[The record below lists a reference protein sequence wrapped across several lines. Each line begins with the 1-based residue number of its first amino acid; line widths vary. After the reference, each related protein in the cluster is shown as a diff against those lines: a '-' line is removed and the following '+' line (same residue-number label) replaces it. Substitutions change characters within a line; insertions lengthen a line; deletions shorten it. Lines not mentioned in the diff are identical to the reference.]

1 VIGDAARLK
10 SAFAV
15 MDTASYADLEKRLK
29 PLTESK
35 RPYRATALEALA
47 IAKLAAGKADEA
59 RSDFGVINLLPDA
72 PAGMR
77 ERATA
82 AISLI
87 DSGTSKSL
95 KDIAKAAMALPEPM
109 APPPGLLN
117 ANPQVGAA
125 Q

>member
-1 VIGDAARLK
+1 
-10 SAFAV
+10 
-15 MDTASYADLEKRLK
+15 M
-29 PLTESK
+29 
-35 RPYRATALEALA
+35 
-47 IAKLAAGKADEA
+47 
-59 RSDFGVINLLPDA
+59 INLLPDA
-72 PAGMR
+72 PAAMR

-82 AISLI
+82 AICLI

-95 KDIAKAAMALPEPM
+95 KDIAKAALALPEPM